1 MSITVI
7 FFLGLFIAFVGVI
20 PPGLLNMTAAKIS
33 LKEGHSRGIT
43 FSIGVCI
50 IVFLQTYI
58 AVLFARYLSN
68 HQDIVAVLQR
78 VAMVIFFLISIYF
91 LFVAKATA
99 ENQEVPSEK
108 SKRSRFFMGIFL
120 SSINMF
126 PIPYQAYVSIT
137 LASFGIMDF
146 EQTSIISYVAGA
158 ATGTF
163 VMLYLYI
170 FFFDRIRNTALS
182 SARNMNKIIGSITGI
197 IAVVTLINIFR
208 EVL

>member
-1 MSITVI
+1 
-7 FFLGLFIAFVGVI
+7 
-20 PPGLLNMTAAKIS
+20 MTAAKIS

-68 HQDIVAVLQR
+68 HQDIIAVIQR

-163 VMLYLYI
+163 VMLYMYI
-170 FFFDRIRNTALS
+170 FFFDRIKNTALS
-182 SARNMNKIIGSITGI
+182 SSKNMNKIIGSITGI
-197 IAVVTLINIFR
+197 IGIVTLINIFR